1 VHLRAVGMFRDVE
14 HPTEG
19 ALRLTRFPVTF
30 SGTPGP
36 EVRPAPRLGEHGAEI
51 LAELGAST
59 PVSAEEQ
66 R

>member
-1 VHLRAVGMFRDVE
+1 MFRDVG

-30 SGTPGP
+30 AGTPGP

-51 LAELGAST
+51 LAELGRVRT
-59 PVSAEEQ
+59 EEA